1 MRQMKKSKNKKPKYI
16 AAAALLA
23 VAVFITAFS
32 RGVFGERLQ
41 KVFNPAAA
49 FDTSVDFV
57 KITDVGEAD
66 SILIYSDGCS
76 AVIDVGTENSVPNI
90 LDDLDSARIKEIDAL
105 IVTHLHTD
113 HAGGLPELAKRR
125 EIDNLIIPEL
135 ESSAEA
141 AQLVKT
147 AKRTVTAK
155 GGNVYTAV
163 QGMNFEIGEFTVTVL
178 AYYDDMRDE
187 NNKSVIVMAEID
199 GIKFLFTGD
208 AEAKTEKALI
218 DDGLNIDCDVLKV
231 GHHGSSSSSSQSFLK
246 AATPKYAA
254 ISVGEN
260 NIYSHPTESVISA
273 LENCGAQI
281 LRTDTDG
288 DITFY
293 VENGEIRTVT
303 EK

>member
-90 LDDLDSARIKEIDAL
+90 LDDLDSARIKDIDAL

-218 DDGLNIDCDVLKV
+218 DEGLNIDCDVLKV
-231 GHHGSSSSSSQSFLK
+231 AHHGSSSSSSQSFLK

-254 ISVGEN
+254 ISVGAN

>member
-1 MRQMKKSKNKKPKYI
+1 MRQMKKNKNKKPKYI
-16 AAAALLA
+16 AAALLA

-90 LDDLDSARIKEIDAL
+90 LDDLDSARIKKIDAL

-178 AYYDDMRDE
+178 AYYDDMQDE

-218 DDGLNIDCDVLKV
+218 DEGLNIDCDVLKV
-231 GHHGSSSSSSQSFLK
+231 AHHGSSSSSSQSFLK

-254 ISVGEN
+254 ISVGAN

-293 VENGEIRTVT
+293 VENGEIRTET

>member
-76 AVIDVGTENSVPNI
+76 AVIDVGTEDSLPDI
-90 LDDLDSARIKEIDAL
+90 IEDLDSARIKDIDAL

-178 AYYDDMRDE
+178 AYYDDMQDE

-218 DDGLNIDCDVLKV
+218 DEGLNIDCDVLKV
-231 GHHGSSSSSSQSFLK
+231 AHHGSSSSSSQSFLK

-254 ISVGEN
+254 ISVGAN

>member
-1 MRQMKKSKNKKPKYI
+1 MKKIKRTKYI

-23 VAVFITAFS
+23 AAVFITAFS
-32 RGVFGERLQ
+32 QGIFGERLQ

-57 KITDVGEAD
+57 KITDVGQAD
-66 SILIYSDGCS
+66 CVLIYSNGCS
-76 AVIDVGTENSVPNI
+76 AVIDVGTEDSAADI
-90 LDDLDSARIKEIDAL
+90 LEDLDSARIKDIDAL

-113 HAGGLPELAKRR
+113 HAGGLPELARR
-125 EIDNLIIPEL
+125 KTIDNLIIPEL
-135 ESSAEA
+135 NDYAEA
-141 AQLVKT
+141 AGLVKT
-147 AKRTVTAK
+147 AKQTVTAN
-155 GGNVYTAV
+155 GGNIYTAV

-178 AYYDDMRDE
+178 AYYDDMQDE

-208 AEAKTEKALI
+208 AEAKTEKALTNE
-218 DDGLNIDCDVLKV
+218 GLNIDCDVLKV
-231 GHHGSSSSSSQSFLK
+231 GHHGSDSSSCQSFLK
-246 AATPKYAA
+246 ATTPEYAA
-254 ISVGEN
+254 ISVGKN
-260 NIYSHPTESVISA
+260 NIYSHPSDSVVSA
-273 LENCGAQI
+273 LESSGAQI

-293 VENGEIRTVT
+293 VENGKLRTVT

>member
-90 LDDLDSARIKEIDAL
+90 LDDLDSARIKDIDAL

-218 DDGLNIDCDVLKV
+218 DEGLNIDCDVLKV
-231 GHHGSSSSSSQSFLK
+231 AHHGSSSSSSQSFLK

>member
-16 AAAALLA
+16 AAALLA

-76 AVIDVGTENSVPNI
+76 AVIDVGTGDSLPDIIE
-90 LDDLDSARIKEIDAL
+90 DLDSARIKEIDAL

-113 HAGGLPELAKRR
+113 HAGGLAELAKRR

-147 AKRTVTAK
+147 AKRTVTAS
-155 GGNVYTAV
+155 GGNIYTAV

-218 DDGLNIDCDVLKV
+218 DEGINIDCDVLKV

-293 VENGEIRTVT
+293 VENGEIRTET

>member
-16 AAAALLA
+16 AAALLA

-32 RGVFGERLQ
+32 RGVFGKRLQ

-90 LDDLDSARIKEIDAL
+90 LDDLDSARIKDIDAL

-155 GGNVYTAV
+155 GGNVYTAA

-218 DDGLNIDCDVLKV
+218 DEGLNIDCDVLKV
-231 GHHGSSSSSSQSFLK
+231 AHHGSSSSSSQSFLK

-254 ISVGEN
+254 ISVGAN

>member
-41 KVFNPAAA
+41 KVSNPAAA

-90 LDDLDSARIKEIDAL
+90 LDDLNSARIKDIDAL

-113 HAGGLPELAKRR
+113 HAGGLAELAKRR

-178 AYYDDMRDE
+178 AYYDDMQDE

-218 DDGLNIDCDVLKV
+218 DEGLNIDCDVLKV
-231 GHHGSSSSSSQSFLK
+231 AHHGSSSSSSQSFLK

-254 ISVGEN
+254 ISVGAN

-293 VENGEIRTVT
+293 VENREIRTVT

>member
-1 MRQMKKSKNKKPKYI
+1 MKKIKRTKYI

-23 VAVFITAFS
+23 AAVFITAFS
-32 RGVFGERLQ
+32 RGIFGERLQ
-41 KVFNPAAA
+41 QVFNPAAA

-57 KITDVGEAD
+57 KITDVGQAD
-66 SILIYSDGCS
+66 CVLIYSNGCS
-76 AVIDVGTENSVPNI
+76 AVIDVGTEDSAADI
-90 LDDLDSARIKEIDAL
+90 LEDLDSARIKDIDAL

-113 HAGGLPELAKRR
+113 HAGGLPELARR
-125 EIDNLIIPEL
+125 KTIDNLIIPEPNDY
-135 ESSAEA
+135 AEA
-141 AQLVKT
+141 AGFVKT
-147 AKRTVTAK
+147 AKRTVTAS
-155 GGNVYTAV
+155 GGNIYTAV

-178 AYYDDMRDE
+178 AYYDDMQDE

-208 AEAKTEKALI
+208 AEAKTEKALTNE
-218 DDGLNIDCDVLKV
+218 GLNIDCDVLKV
-231 GHHGSSSSSSQSFLK
+231 GHHGSDSSSCQSFLS
-246 AATPKYAA
+246 AATPEYAA

-260 NIYSHPTESVISA
+260 NIYSHPSDSVVSA
-273 LENCGAQI
+273 LEDCGAQI

-293 VENGEIRTVT
+293 VENGKLRTVT

>member
-1 MRQMKKSKNKKPKYI
+1 MRQMKKNKNKKPKYI
-16 AAAALLA
+16 AAALLA

-178 AYYDDMRDE
+178 AYYDDMQDE

-218 DDGLNIDCDVLKV
+218 DEGLNIDCDVLKV
-231 GHHGSSSSSSQSFLK
+231 AHHGSSSSSSQSFLK

-254 ISVGEN
+254 ISVGAN

>member
-16 AAAALLA
+16 AAALLA

-90 LDDLDSARIKEIDAL
+90 LDDLDSARIKDIDAL

-113 HAGGLPELAKRR
+113 HAGGLAELAKRR

-208 AEAKTEKALI
+208 AGAKTEKALI
-218 DDGLNIDCDVLKV
+218 DEGLNIDCDVLKV

>member
-16 AAAALLA
+16 AAALLA

-90 LDDLDSARIKEIDAL
+90 LDDLDSARIKDIDAL

-178 AYYDDMRDE
+178 AYYDDMQDE

-218 DDGLNIDCDVLKV
+218 DEGLNIDCDVLKV
-231 GHHGSSSSSSQSFLK
+231 AHHGSSSSSSQSFLK

-254 ISVGEN
+254 ISVGAN

>member
-16 AAAALLA
+16 AAALLA

-90 LDDLDSARIKEIDAL
+90 LDDLDSARIKKIDAL

-178 AYYDDMRDE
+178 AYYDDMQDE

-218 DDGLNIDCDVLKV
+218 DEGLNIDCDVLKV
-231 GHHGSSSSSSQSFLK
+231 AHHGSSSSSSQSFLK

-254 ISVGEN
+254 ISVGAN

-293 VENGEIRTVT
+293 VENGEIRTET

>member
-1 MRQMKKSKNKKPKYI
+1 MRQMKKNKNKKPKYI
-16 AAAALLA
+16 AAALLA

-76 AVIDVGTENSVPNI
+76 AVIDAGTENSLPDI
-90 LDDLDSARIKEIDAL
+90 LDDLDSARIKDIDAL

-113 HAGGLPELAKRR
+113 HAGGLAELAKRR

-178 AYYDDMRDE
+178 AYYDDMQDE

-218 DDGLNIDCDVLKV
+218 DEGLNIDCDVLKV
-231 GHHGSSSSSSQSFLK
+231 AHHGSSSSSSQSFLK

-254 ISVGEN
+254 ISVGAN

>member
-16 AAAALLA
+16 AAALLA

-49 FDTSVDFV
+49 FDTSFDFV

-90 LDDLDSARIKEIDAL
+90 LDDLDSARIKDIDAL

-218 DDGLNIDCDVLKV
+218 DEGLNIDCDVLKV
-231 GHHGSSSSSSQSFLK
+231 AHHGSSSSSSQSFLK

>member
-76 AVIDVGTENSVPNI
+76 AVIDVGTENSVPDI
-90 LDDLDSARIKEIDAL
+90 LEDLDSARIKDIDAL

-147 AKRTVTAK
+147 AKRTVTAN

-218 DDGLNIDCDVLKV
+218 DEGLNIDCDVLKV
-231 GHHGSSSSSSQSFLK
+231 AHHGSSSSSSQSFLK

-254 ISVGEN
+254 ISVGAN

>member
-1 MRQMKKSKNKKPKYI
+1 MRRMKKNKNPKYI

-90 LDDLDSARIKEIDAL
+90 LDDLNSARIKDIDAL
-105 IVTHLHTD
+105 IVTHLHTG

-218 DDGLNIDCDVLKV
+218 DEGLNIDCDVLKV

-254 ISVGEN
+254 ISVGAN

>member
-16 AAAALLA
+16 AAALLA

-90 LDDLDSARIKEIDAL
+90 LDDLDSARIKDIDAL

-178 AYYDDMRDE
+178 AYYDDMQDE

-218 DDGLNIDCDVLKV
+218 DEGLNIDCDVLKV

-254 ISVGEN
+254 ISVGAN